1 MTTKK
6 LPGGNILPHNPLKT
20 AGLLDEVKRLKG
32 DKTWLQFDCECIMA
46 KHPSNLV
53 VKRVLDK
60 IAGKAKTKQSE
71 VSHE

>member
-6 LPGGNILPHNPLKT
+6 LPVGNILPHNPLKA

-32 DKTWLQFDCECIMA
+32 NKTWLQFDCECILA
-46 KHPSNLV
+46 QYPSNLV

-60 IAGKAKTKQSE
+60 IAGKTKRSE
-71 VSHE
+71 V